1 MIKVFREENVS
12 IARTILDNN
21 DHSYET
27 VKAIL
32 KDVQEKG
39 DEALFEYTK
48 KFDQVDLETLMV
60 TCDEIEDAYKKISDE
75 LISALKEAIENI
87 TSFHEKQKRQ
97 SWLDTS
103 TSGTILGQL
112 LRPLSRVGVYV
123 PGGTAAYPSSVIMN
137 VVPAKVAGVKE
148 IVMVSPPNKNG
159 EVNPGVLVAA
169 DLLGIDEIYK
179 IGGAQAVGALAY
191 GTETIKKVDKIT
203 GPGNIYVAL
212 AKKEVFGLVDID
224 MVAGPSEIAI
234 LADEKAN
241 PAYIAADLLSQAEHD
256 PLAQA
261 ILITTSEELA
271 EKVQK
276 QLTIHLSQL
285 PRKEIAEKSL
295 KNNGAIY
302 IVPDLDAGIQL
313 LNDYAPEHAE
323 IMVQDPMTY
332 LGKIKNAGAL
342 FLGEHS
348 AEVVGDYFAGPNHIL
363 PTGGSARFSSPLNV
377 DDFMKKTSVIYYS
390 KEDLLKKAEAIQTLA
405 NFEQLRGHANAIKVR
420 V

>member
-1 MIKVFREENVS
+1 MIKVFREGNVS

-60 TCDEIEDAYKKISDE
+60 TRDEIEDAYKKISDE

-123 PGGTAAYPSSVIMN
+123 PGGTASYPSSVIMN

-159 EVNPGVLVAA
+159 EVNPGVLVSA

-276 QLTIHLSQL
+276 QLTIQLSQL